1 MIDVIKYFP
10 TVTIAIPTL
19 NESSHIE
26 QVLRNFLS
34 TKYPNLIEIFIADG
48 NSTDGTQD
56 IVKKISAEDSRV
68 KLIDNPLK
76 IQSSALNQ
84 ILNECSGDIYLRAD
98 AHSNYAPDYIEKS
111 VEALIE
117 SKSMDAGGAQRFVAK
132 TPFQLGVALAA
143 KTFFGSGGAKYRDPN
158 YDGYADTVFLG
169 CFWRQKLLN
178 LGGFS
183 VARNEDGELSLRMV
197 QENPKAIYV
206 SSKIKVWY
214 CPRQTWQRL
223 WRQYIKYGR
232 GRCLTHIR
240 HPDKF
245 HLRSRIPLLFIPGL
259 AILATIT
266 AIVYV
271 SQLGTVA
278 YLACWLIFLYPVFEA
293 LRVTLSTRQTA
304 KAEIWRGPAQEVP
317 SVFIRF
323 VYCLMAM
330 ITLPLA
336 YNYGYGYQLFQIKVS
351 RQEKTIFFE

>member
-1 MIDVIKYFP
+1 GFMDSLPSV
-10 TVTIAIPTL
+10 TVAIPTFNEEASIANVL
-19 NESSHIE
+19 NG
-26 QVLRNFLS
+26 FLATTYS
-34 TKYPNLIEIFIADG
+34 GALVIVVADG
-48 NSTDGTQD
+48 NSEDGT
-56 IVKKISAEDSRV
+56 KKIVSEFVERDHRV
-68 KLIDNPLK
+68 RLIDNPLR
-76 IQSSALNQ
+76 IQSAALNL
-84 ILNECSGDIYLRAD
+84 ILNRYESDIFLRAD
-98 AHSNYAPDYIEKS
+98 AHSDYAPDYIERS
-111 VEALIE
+111 VEALLE
-117 SKSMDAGGAQRFVAK
+117 TSAMDAGGAQRFVAK

-143 KTFFGSGGAKYRDPN
+143 KTFFGSGGAKYRDPH

-214 CPRQTWQRL
+214 YPRQTWQRL
-223 WRQYIKYGR
+223 WRQYVKYGR

-259 AILATIT
+259 ATLTTIT
-266 AIVYV
+266 AIVYIF
-271 SQLGTVA
+271 QLGTAA
-278 YLACWLIFLYPVFEA
+278 YLACWLIFLYPAFEA
-293 LRVTLSTRQTA
+293 LRVTLSTRQTV

-317 SVFIRF
+317 SVLIRF

-330 ITLPLA
+330 ITMPLA
-336 YNYGYGYQLFQIKVS
+336 YNYGYGYQLFQIRVS
-351 RQEKTIFFE
+351 KQETTVFFE